1 MFIVL
6 ASISPQKTYA
16 QNLCSILNSHEAR
29 HFANVE
35 LLYFSSMI
43 LVHLYIGQA
52 MPYLFDT
59 PEQRRKMF
67 DAIGIQS
74 IDELFEQIPE
84 ELQLKRELSL
94 PQPLSELSL
103 QLEMEARLGQGGT
116 SLKTCFLGGGVYD
129 HFIPA
134 VVDEITSRGE
144 FYTAYTPYQAEASQG
159 TLQAFYEY
167 QTLISQ
173 LTGMDVSNASLYECG
188 TAVSEAV
195 FMAMRV
201 NGRHEKVIVAGTL
214 HPEYRAVLDTYF
226 ARLGTKIV
234 ELPHTNGTIAPETL
248 NASIDA
254 ETTAVVIQQPN
265 FFGCLED
272 VAALTEIAHK
282 AGALSILAFDAVSP
296 GLLKKPADYGVD
308 IAVAEGQ
315 PLGTPLQFGGP
326 LLGIFTCRN
335 EYVRKMPGRL
345 IGKTTD
351 RKGKE
356 CFALNLQAR
365 EQHIRRDK
373 ATSNICTNQGLLAL
387 RTTIFLATVGPRGL
401 KQMATLSHQKARYAA
416 ELLTSIPGVSLKFD
430 KPFFREF
437 LLETPR
443 PASEV
448 LAAISNKGINVGP
461 DLARFASTNCE
472 DSQNCF
478 LVAFT
483 EKRTRSEIESLAS
496 ALREVL
502 SS

>member
-1 MFIVL
+1 
-6 ASISPQKTYA
+6 
-16 QNLCSILNSHEAR
+16 
-29 HFANVE
+29 
-35 LLYFSSMI
+35 
-43 LVHLYIGQA
+43 

-59 PEQRRKMF
+59 PEQRQKMF
-67 DAIGIQS
+67 EAIGIQS
-74 IDELFEQIPE
+74 IDDLFSQIPA
-84 ELQLKRELSL
+84 ELQLQRELEL
-94 PQPLSELSL
+94 PAPVSELTL
-103 QLEMEARLGQGGT
+103 QQEMEQRLGDGGT
-116 SLKTCFLGGGVYD
+116 SNSTCFMGGGVYD

-173 LTGMDVSNASLYECG
+173 LTGMDVSNASLYEGG

-201 NGRHEKVIVAGTL
+201 NGRHDKVVIAGTL
-214 HPEYRAVLDTYF
+214 HPEYRAVLNTYF
-226 ARLGTKIV
+226 ARLGTKLV
-234 ELPHTNGTIAPETL
+234 ELPHTNGVISA
-248 NASIDA
+248 NVCRAAIDS
-254 ETTAVVIQQPN
+254 ETTAIVIQQPN

-272 VAALTEIAHK
+272 VAAITAIAHE

-296 GLLKKPADYGVD
+296 GLLKKPGDYGVD

-387 RTTIFLATVGPRGL
+387 RTTVFLATVGPRGMR
-401 KQMATLSHQKARYAA
+401 QMALLSHQKARYAA
-416 ELLTSIPGVSLKFD
+416 EILTKIPGVRLKFQQ
-430 KPFFREF
+430 PFFREF

-443 PASEV
+443 PAKEV
-448 LAAISNKGINVGP
+448 LASLADKGINVGP
-461 DLARFASTNCE
+461 DLARFQMTQVE
-472 DSQNCF
+472 GWQNCF
-478 LVAFT
+478 LVALT
-483 EKRTRSEIESLAS
+483 EKRTLREIDSLAE
-496 ALREVL
+496 ALRAVL
-502 SS
+502 

>member
-1 MFIVL
+1 
-6 ASISPQKTYA
+6 
-16 QNLCSILNSHEAR
+16 
-29 HFANVE
+29 
-35 LLYFSSMI
+35 
-43 LVHLYIGQA
+43 

-59 PEQRRKMF
+59 PEQRQKMF
-67 DAIGIQS
+67 EAIGIQS
-74 IDELFEQIPE
+74 IDDLFSQIPA
-84 ELQLKRELSL
+84 ELQLQRELEL
-94 PQPLSELSL
+94 PAPVSELAL
-103 QLEMEARLGQGGT
+103 QQEMEQRLGDGGT
-116 SLKTCFLGGGVYD
+116 SNSTCFMGGGVYD

-173 LTGMDVSNASLYECG
+173 LTGMDVSNASLYEGG

-201 NGRHEKVIVAGTL
+201 NGRHDKVVIAGTL
-214 HPEYRAVLDTYF
+214 HPEYRAVLNTYF
-226 ARLGTKIV
+226 ARLGTKLV
-234 ELPHTNGTIAPETL
+234 ELPHTNGVISADVCR
-248 NASIDA
+248 AAIDS
-254 ETTAVVIQQPN
+254 ETTAIVIQQPN

-272 VAALTEIAHK
+272 VAAMTAIAHE

-296 GLLKKPADYGVD
+296 GLLKKPGDYGVD

-387 RTTIFLATVGPRGL
+387 RTTVFLATVGPRGMR
-401 KQMATLSHQKARYAA
+401 QMALLSHQKARYAA
-416 ELLTSIPGVSLKFD
+416 EILTKIPGVRLKFQQ
-430 KPFFREF
+430 PFFREF

-443 PASEV
+443 PAKEV
-448 LAAISNKGINVGP
+448 LASLADKGINVGP
-461 DLARFASTNCE
+461 DLARFQMTQVQGW
-472 DSQNCF
+472 QNCF
-478 LVAFT
+478 LVALT
-483 EKRTRSEIESLAS
+483 EKRTRREIDSLAE
-496 ALREVL
+496 ALRAVL
-502 SS
+502 

>member
-1 MFIVL
+1 
-6 ASISPQKTYA
+6 
-16 QNLCSILNSHEAR
+16 
-29 HFANVE
+29 
-35 LLYFSSMI
+35 
-43 LVHLYIGQA
+43 

-59 PEQRRKMF
+59 PEQRRHML
-67 DAIGIQS
+67 DAIGIRHV
-74 IDELFEQIPE
+74 DDLFTQIPS
-84 ELQLKRELSL
+84 ELQLKRELKL
-94 PQPLSELSL
+94 PPAASELAL
-103 QLEMEARLGQGGT
+103 QQEMEQRLGQGGT
-116 SLKTCFLGGGVYD
+116 SLKTCFMGGGVYD

-173 LTGMDVSNASLYECG
+173 LTGMDVSNASLYEGG

-195 FMAMRV
+195 FMAIRI
-201 NGRHEKVIVAGTL
+201 NGRHRKVAIAGTL
-214 HPEYRAVLDTYF
+214 HPEYRQVLETYF
-226 ARLGTKIV
+226 ARLGTQLV
-234 ELPHTNGTIAPETL
+234 ELPHTNGVIPVETCR
-248 NASIDA
+248 AGIDS
-254 ETTAVVIQQPN
+254 ETTAIVMQQPN

-272 VAALTEIAHK
+272 VAALTAIAHE

-315 PLGTPLQFGGP
+315 PLGTPLQYGGP

-351 RKGKE
+351 RKGKN

-387 RTTIFLATVGPRGL
+387 RTTVFLATVGPRGL
-401 KQMATLSHQKARYAA
+401 TQMATLSHQKARYAA
-416 ELLTSIPGVSLKFD
+416 DLLTQIPGVSLKFQQ
-430 KPFFREF
+430 PFFREF
-437 LLETPR
+437 LLQTPH
-443 PASEV
+443 PTAEV
-448 LAAISNKGINVGP
+448 LAALAHKGVNVGP
-461 DLARFASTNCE
+461 DLARFQLTNV
-472 DSQNCF
+472 DGWQNCF
-478 LVAFT
+478 LVALT
-483 EKRTRSEIESLAS
+483 EKRTRGEIEALAK

-502 SS
+502 EEGYACLS

>member
-1 MFIVL
+1 
-6 ASISPQKTYA
+6 
-16 QNLCSILNSHEAR
+16 
-29 HFANVE
+29 
-35 LLYFSSMI
+35 
-43 LVHLYIGQA
+43 

-59 PEQRRKMF
+59 PEQRRHML
-67 DAIGIQS
+67 ASIGIQS
-74 IDELFEQIPE
+74 IDELFSQIPG
-84 ELQLKRELSL
+84 ELQLNRELSL
-94 PQPLSELSL
+94 PPAVSELAL
-103 QLEMEARLGQGGT
+103 QQEMEQRLGQGGT

-173 LTGMDVSNASLYECG
+173 LTGMDVSNASLYEGG

-195 FMAMRV
+195 FMAIRI
-201 NGRHEKVIVAGTL
+201 NGRQKKVVFAGTL
-214 HPEYRAVLDTYF
+214 HPEYKLILETYF
-226 ARLGTKIV
+226 ARLGTQLV
-234 ELPHTNGTIAPETL
+234 ELPHTNGVIDAVTCRAIV
-248 NASIDA
+248 DA
-254 ETTAVVIQQPN
+254 ETTAIVIQQPN

-272 VAALTEIAHK
+272 VANLTAIAHE
-282 AGALSILAFDAVSP
+282 AGALSILAFDAISP
-296 GLLKKPADYGVD
+296 GLLKKPGDYGVD

-315 PLGTPLQFGGP
+315 PLGTPLQYGGP

-351 RKGKE
+351 RKGND

-387 RTTIFLATVGPRGL
+387 RTTVFLATVGPRGM

-416 ELLTSIPGVSLKFD
+416 ELLTKIPGAELRFNQ
-430 KPFFREF
+430 PFFREF
-437 LLETPR
+437 LLQTPK
-443 PASEV
+443 PATEV
-448 LAAISNKGINVGP
+448 LSALARKGINVGP
-461 DLARFASTNCE
+461 DLARFQMTGV
-472 DSQNCF
+472 DGWQNCF
-478 LVAFT
+478 LVAVT
-483 EKRTRSEIESLAS
+483 EKRTRTEIESLAK
-496 ALREVL
+496 ALREVVA
-502 SS
+502 S